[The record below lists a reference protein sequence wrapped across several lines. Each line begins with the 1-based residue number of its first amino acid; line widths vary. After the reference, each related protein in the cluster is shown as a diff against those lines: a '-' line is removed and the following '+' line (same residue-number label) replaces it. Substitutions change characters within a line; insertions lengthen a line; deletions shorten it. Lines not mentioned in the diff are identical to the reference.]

1 MAVQH
6 KVRVVM
12 SLCEVFKHYTGH
24 FHHANFSGSKTL
36 RRKRRLLV
44 HRWSWLL
51 LRWFVQML
59 LLPLL
64 LLALLSSPASAITLP
79 VAMPA
84 SHPKYFLTV
93 AGQDSGSKTSTDSSP
108 GLTSN
113 RVPVD
118 VENKV
123 VREDEVMYHF
133 YKNGRLGS
141 SYYRKA
147 STVFMVRLFNDLM
160 RGLTPV
166 RPARKAGARDGQEP
180 GDKEELPFTDTIRS
194 FSAGGT
200 YPSSFSCS
208 GFVGGVPRCVARAP
222 RSKLSQRLCMHRNV
236 FLRWVSVALIIL
248 TPARCEQ
255 EMNETPTRLG
265 RYNLSQNYFLQ

>member
-1 MAVQH
+1 MAIQR
-6 KVRVVM
+6 KTRAVM
-12 SLCEVFKHYTGH
+12 SFCEVFKHSTGH
-24 FHHANFSGSKTL
+24 FHHANFSGSGTL

-59 LLPLL
+59 LLPVL

-93 AGQDSGSKTSTDSSP
+93 AGQDSGSKSGTDTDP
-108 GLTSN
+108 ALTSN

-118 VENKV
+118 VEAKE

-141 SYYRKA
+141 TYYRKA
-147 STVFMVRLFNDLM
+147 STVFMVRLFNDLT

-166 RPARKAGARDGQEP
+166 RPARKPVGRERQEP

-200 YPSSFSCS
+200 RLAFLVLFCKRYPSLE
-208 GFVGGVPRCVARAP
+208 GGGG
-222 RSKLSQRLCMHRNV
+222 
-236 FLRWVSVALIIL
+236 
-248 TPARCEQ
+248 
-255 EMNETPTRLG
+255 G
-265 RYNLSQNYFLQ
+265 R